1 MHKKLFPGSRL
12 KISYQTPPLVL
23 LFSVLIVI
31 PCVTH
36 NSPVNLFCSSCEDM
50 LLYNKNKIFCKYFLH
65 TWATRKSCLKNVF
78 YGQKAK
84 NAGKTL
90 QQNKTDLILL
100 QCFCSI
106 CLPPKSNFQRCL
118 MGGSRVASYI
128 HAQRSTF
135 LMRVDEKC
143 CSWPVSFKNTSGWL
157 FLNVTDLILANKQKS
172 FQNTCITKTGLSD
185 FHKLISTF
193 FKLRL
198 LV

>member
-1 MHKKLFPGSRL
+1 MSQKCILWSKSKK
-12 KISYQTPPLVL
+12 
-23 LFSVLIVI
+23 
-31 PCVTH
+31 C
-36 NSPVNLFCSSCEDM
+36 
-50 LLYNKNKIFCKYFLH
+50 
-65 TWATRKSCLKNVF
+65 W
-78 YGQKAK
+78 
-84 NAGKTL
+84 KTL

-128 HAQRSTF
+128 HAQCSTF

-193 FKLRL
+193 FKLKL